1 MSNQNAV
8 ENDMPEKL
16 TEEQLFDVLGFAR
29 ALYAQESEANQ
40 ISGIVDNELYQT
52 NIANKTL
59 INLNNNGKPLSYI
72 DLKSSL
78 QNYKYSAKNLQEYSE
93 FMKIWDSIYGNTIRY
108 YSNMLSFDI
117 SWACVN
123 VTNPNEWKSEEY
135 LKDERRMKEFLRRFK
150 YKQEFIDV
158 VKNILITDTYFVWL
172 RDSSGSFK
180 EAPLD
185 LDNSKQ
191 TFGLQVMPQDYCK
204 ITGKFNEQY
213 STGFLWDFDLNYFD
227 EVGSNINNY
236 DSSLKSASK
245 NIRIKPPTVVTKNF
259 SLGKGLNVR
268 GYYGVDGYTRTNVDK
283 GAWVFKFDTSNY
295 NTIPPFIGLLK
306 KTFNNDMIERLQ
318 MNKDMISAY
327 GILAGELKTIKTTT
341 SNQKDPFTINPKTLG
356 RLINLIRKGL
366 NENYKVVGLPF
377 ENIDYYQYNDSNPTM
392 ATEHNKNV
400 TANGASAHT
409 LIYGSDKVGQ
419 FELENAIMTDY
430 ALMKALYLQFQSFL
444 NYYVNKKT
452 EKYKWVFF
460 FDGSNYPFERNY
472 RINNLSK
479 MLDKGLTP
487 NASVIASTFGYDSVA
502 FDSMLAEAKYGG
514 LIDLTT
520 MLYNANT
527 MASADIG
534 RPKSDTTDLSE
545 GGQKAR
551 EYE

>member
-78 QNYKYSAKNLQEYSE
+78 QNYKDSAKNLQEYSE

-227 EVGSNINNY
+227 DLL
-236 DSSLKSASK
+236 DSYK
-245 NIRIKPPTVVTKNF
+245 NIYVYIGDYQTYR
-259 SLGKGLNVR
+259 SLG
-268 GYYGVDGYTRTNVDK
+268 D
-283 GAWVFKFDTSNY
+283 
-295 NTIPPFIGLLK
+295 
-306 KTFNNDMIERLQ
+306 
-318 MNKDMISAY
+318 
-327 GILAGELKTIKTTT
+327 EL
-341 SNQKDPFTINPKTLG
+341 FT
-356 RLINLIRKGL
+356 
-366 NENYKVVGLPF
+366 
-377 ENIDYYQYNDSNPTM
+377 
-392 ATEHNKNV
+392 
-400 TANGASAHT
+400 
-409 LIYGSDKVGQ
+409 
-419 FELENAIMTDY
+419 
-430 ALMKALYLQFQSFL
+430 
-444 NYYVNKKT
+444 
-452 EKYKWVFF
+452 
-460 FDGSNYPFERNY
+460 
-472 RINNLSK
+472 
-479 MLDKGLTP
+479 
-487 NASVIASTFGYDSVA
+487 
-502 FDSMLAEAKYGG
+502 FDSGPY
-514 LIDLTT
+514 DC
-520 MLYNANT
+520 NC
-527 MASADIG
+527 
-534 RPKSDTTDLSE
+534 
-545 GGQKAR
+545 
-551 EYE
+551 